1 MKGSAFFLSAAFLPL
16 NNSRTRIKFA
26 IEGHRLPA
34 AGGYPPLLTVVLSAT
49 SGTPVFLA
57 LLRHI
62 PFIRAVISYS
72 FTAFGGP
79 QGHIGMMMK
88 TFVHKRR
95 DVTEEELLEY
105 NAFCQMLPGPGSTQ
119 TVMLIAYKRG
129 GALLAIVTLGLWIL
143 PAFLLMTAASFL
155 LVYFREAIP
164 VHLFDFIRP
173 MSVGFVFYAAWRM
186 MRVSVRHPA
195 TWAIML
201 GTLFATILIKS
212 PWVFPAVLLAAG
224 FASNFSSRRI
234 PTKVVAP
241 KKINWGSL
249 WLFALLFVGAGVL
262 SELARVHEWPFR
274 RAYNLFENFYRFGA
288 IVFGGGQALLPM
300 LLYQFVT
307 RPQQLG
313 EAPMMSA
320 GELLTGYGLVQ
331 AAPGPV
337 FSFCAF
343 TGGMVL
349 HQYGPAWQLAGS
361 FIATIAVFL
370 PGTLL
375 LLFLFP
381 IYNNLKQHVIIYR
394 ALEGLH
400 AAVVGIVWAS
410 GFLLLQSLYAN
421 YDVSLLPALR
431 DVGVI
436 LIVLYFLLFT
446 KLPAPY
452 LVVLC
457 LIAGLV
463 QSYV

>member
-1 MKGSAFFLSAAFLPL
+1 M
-16 NNSRTRIKFA
+16 
-26 IEGHRLPA
+26 
-34 AGGYPPLLTVVLSAT
+34 
-49 SGTPVFLA
+49 A

-62 PFIRAVISYS
+62 PFIKAVISYS

-105 NAFCQMLPGPGSTQ
+105 NAFCQMLPGPASTQ

-129 GALLAIVTLGLWIL
+129 GVLLALITLGLWIL

-155 LVYFREAIP
+155 LVYFSEAIP
-164 VHLFDFIRP
+164 KHLFDFIRP
-173 MSVGFVFYAAWRM
+173 MSVGFVFYAAYRM
-186 MRVSVRHPA
+186 TRISVKHPA

-201 GTLFATILIKS
+201 GALVITVLIKS
-212 PWVFPAVLLAAG
+212 PWVFPAVLVLAG
-224 FASNFSSRRI
+224 LSSNISNRRI
-234 PTKVVAP
+234 PTQVSKP
-241 KKINWGSL
+241 KPINWHSL
-249 WLFALLFVGAGVL
+249 WLFAIIFVAAGVL
-262 SELARVHEWPFR
+262 SELARAHDWPFR

-307 RPQQLG
+307 RPQRMGQTPWL
-313 EAPMMSA
+313 SS

-343 TGGMVL
+343 AGGMVL

-410 GFLLLQSLYAN
+410 GFILLQSLTTGYEG
-421 YDVSLLPALR
+421 SFLPVLR
-431 DVGVI
+431 DAFVI
-436 LIVLYFLLFT
+436 LLALYFLLFT
-446 KLPAPY
+446 RLPAPL

-463 QSYV
+463 MSYI